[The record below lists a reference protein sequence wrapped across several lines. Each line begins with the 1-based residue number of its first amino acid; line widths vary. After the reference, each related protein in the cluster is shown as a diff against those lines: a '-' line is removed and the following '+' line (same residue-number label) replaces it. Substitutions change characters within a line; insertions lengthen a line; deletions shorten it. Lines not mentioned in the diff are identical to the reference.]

1 MGEKA
6 SEEPLHPSKDNHTQ
20 NHRLPKAL
28 PTTRWTLIRRA
39 SQEQCPDALSDLVHA
54 CWYPLYVWARRRQIP
69 AEDAE
74 DAVQTFL
81 AKLVTQDR
89 ISQADPQRGK
99 FRSWLL
105 AGFENHLRTE
115 RAKSHRQKRGSGT
128 TQISLDGAS
137 AEDLY
142 LSEIPSG
149 ILADQ
154 AYDRAWALSILDEA
168 LHRLQRH
175 TLEGKL
181 PHLYEV
187 LLPCLDSAY
196 PDSTFQEQAVA
207 LKMKPDA
214 LRQAAVRFRKRYRQ
228 FLLDVASERLG
239 ITSEARLLVELK
251 RILEE

>member
-1 MGEKA
+1 MGEGSPDRSCQA
-6 SEEPLHPSKDNHTQ
+6 IEISNAPDY
-20 NHRLPKAL
+20 RLRKTL

-39 SQEQCPDALSDLVHA
+39 SLDRCPYALSDLVHA
-54 CWYPLYVWARRRQIP
+54 CWYPLYVWARRQQIS

-74 DAVQTFL
+74 DAVQAFL

-115 RAKSHRQKRGSGT
+115 RARNHRQKRGSGT
-128 TQISLDGAS
+128 SLISLDGVA
-137 AEDLY
+137 AEELY
-142 LSEIPSG
+142 LSEIPSS
-149 ILADQ
+149 IPADH
-154 AYDRAWALSILDEA
+154 AYDRAWALAILDEA

-175 TLEGKL
+175 TLEGTQ
-181 PHLYEV
+181 PHLFEV

-196 PDSTFQEQAVA
+196 PDSTFQEQAVP

-228 FLLDVASERLG
+228 FLIEVASERLG